1 MQMTAVQH
9 QRNEAREHE
18 ASHTITGE
26 TALIS
31 LLPAFTG
38 SNTGIRRQEEL

>member
-1 MQMTAVQH
+1 MQMTAVQRE
-9 QRNEAREHE
+9 RNTTREHE

-38 SNTGIRRQEEL
+38 SNTGIQRQEEL